1 MAPCAGN
8 ERRSCRASFPSG
20 SASLRRAALM
30 ISSLQ
35 PGGGERVM
43 VHLATSLRDLGV
55 HTDVVCLEDEG
66 RLGVELREQGIA
78 PHVLGST
85 AGWDLKAIVRLRKLL
100 RSLNPDVVN
109 VHDRAS
115 LPYLVSASPL
125 GRWPIVYTAHGLLF
139 NAAQEPMRR
148 YRLALRWVR
157 SAIAVSQEV
166 ADRHRKLLR
175 FEGPWEVIPN
185 GVPDVSPD
193 PDAAARIRGELGISP
208 DVFVFLAMGN
218 VREEKGFED
227 LLEAVE
233 HLGKREPDRPF
244 VCLVAGNLPD
254 TPYAR
259 GIRRQREERGLDDT
273 VRLLGFRSDGDDLRA
288 AADAFVLSSRSE
300 GMPMVILEAM
310 MAEVPIV
317 ATRVGGVPDVLA
329 GDAGMLVASHSPQ
342 ELADSMAEVLRDD
355 NLRKCIAENAR
366 KKAVEQF
373 SVRSMADEYRRVYA
387 GALCGKAERAGG
399 S

>member
-1 MAPCAGN
+1 MARCAGN
-8 ERRSCRASFPSG
+8 ECRGFRRSSPSG
-20 SASLRRAALM
+20 SACLRRAALM
-30 ISSLQ
+30 ISSLH
-35 PGGGERVM
+35 PGGGERVV
-43 VHLATSLRDLGV
+43 VHLARELRELGV

-66 RLGVELREQGIA
+66 RLGGELREQGIA

-100 RSLNPDVVN
+100 RSLRPDVIN
-109 VHDRAS
+109 IHDRAS

-139 NAAQEPMRR
+139 NAPSEPMWR
-148 YRLALRWVR
+148 YRVALRWA
-157 SAIAVSQEV
+157 SAAVAVSREV
-166 ADRHRKLLR
+166 ARRHTELLNWR
-175 FEGPWEVIPN
+175 GGWEIVPN

-193 PDAAARIRGELGISP
+193 PDAAARIRGELGIGP
-208 DVFVFLAMGN
+208 EVFIFLAMGN
-218 VREEKGFED
+218 IREEKGFED
-227 LLEAVE
+227 LLDAVE
-233 HLGKREPDRPF
+233 YLGKREPDRPF

-259 GIRRQREERGLDDT
+259 GIRQQREERGLDDT
-273 VRLLGFRSDGDDLRA
+273 VRLLGFRDDGDALRA

-310 MAEVPIV
+310 MAELPIV

-329 GDAGMLVASHSPQ
+329 GDAGLLVATHSPQ
-342 ELADSMAEVLRDD
+342 ELADSMAEVLRND
-355 NLRKCIAENAR
+355 NLRKCITENAR

-373 SVRSMADEYRRVYA
+373 SVRSMADEYRRVYT